1 MGEVKGFID
10 LLLQTKP
17 IVVISKTYCPYCK
30 MAKNVLN
37 SFPLKKGCMEVV
49 EINNRKDCD
58 EIQNYMEKLTGA
70 RTVPR
75 VFIGGN
81 CIGGGQD
88 IQVAKNNGKLEE
100 LLKAVNALEC

>member
-1 MGEVKGFID
+1 MVNTLFCFN
-10 LLLQTKP
+10 
-17 IVVISKTYCPYCK
+17 YC
-30 MAKNVLN
+30 
-37 SFPLKKGCMEVV
+37 
-49 EINNRKDCD
+49 
-58 EIQNYMEKLTGA
+58 